1 MKKVYTKPEIMF
13 DNFSLT
19 TNIASVCEV
28 KIEGPTQ
35 GTCGLRWGATTIFVE
50 KASGCAKQVKDGEGY
65 NGLCYHVPNQAYN
78 VFNS

>member
-1 MKKVYTKPEIMF
+1 MF

-19 TNIASVCEV
+19 TNIAAVCEEKV
-28 KIEGPTQ
+28 EGPTQ
-35 GTCGLRWGATTIFVE
+35 GACGFKWGGTTIFTQD
-50 KASGCAKQVKDGEGY
+50 ASGCAQKVKDGEGY